1 MSGPPD
7 VSNSFVSPSSN
18 SFTGGVWLSQFFVSR
33 YSNSFVS
40 QSLPMSPIHL
50 FPHLAIYLS
59 PSVAGGVWLSGCLS
73 SLVSRLACGVRPSG
87 QFPRFLHL
95 LSGCLPLVFHL
106 SPRCGFPDVVSQL
119 PPRFLRLLSSC
130 LPLVSQCGLPIAF
143 HNSHCLPEL
152 VFQLFSKCLP
162 FVAPLFPS
170 CLSDVASHLSPS
182 CLAFVLQM
190 WSSNCL
196 RVCSRC
202 ALPILSQLSST

>member
-59 PSVAGGVWLSGCLS
+59 ASVAGGVWLSGCLS

-87 QFPRFLHL
+87 QFPPRFLHL
-95 LSGCLPLVFHL
+95 LSGCLPLVSQL

-119 PPRFLRLLSSC
+119 PPRFLKLLIVVWLSSTC
-130 LPLVSQCGLPIAF
+130 LPDVLSQLSF
-143 HNSHCLPEL
+143 NCLPQFPF
-152 VFQLFSKCLP
+152 VFQN
-162 FVAPLFPS
+162 
-170 CLSDVASHLSPS
+170 
-182 CLAFVLQM
+182 

-196 RVCSRC
+196 QVSSICH
-202 ALPILSQLSST
+202 PVVSQLSFRCCFPHVT

>member
-1 MSGPPD
+1 MSGSVQVVVSGPPD

-87 QFPRFLHL
+87 QFPPRFLHL
-95 LSGCLPLVFHL
+95 LSGCLPLVSQL

-119 PPRFLRLLSSC
+119 PPRFLKLLIVVWLSSTC
-130 LPLVSQCGLPIAF
+130 LPDVLSQLSF
-143 HNSHCLPEL
+143 NCLPQFPF
-152 VFQLFSKCLP
+152 VFQN
-162 FVAPLFPS
+162 
-170 CLSDVASHLSPS
+170 
-182 CLAFVLQM
+182 

-196 RVCSRC
+196 QVSSICH
-202 ALPILSQLSST
+202 PVVSQLSFRCCFPHVT

>member
-87 QFPRFLHL
+87 QFPPRFLHL
-95 LSGCLPLVFHL
+95 LSGCLPLVSQL

-130 LPLVSQCGLPIAF
+130 LLLVSQMWSPNCLPIAF
-143 HNSHCLPEL
+143 HNSHLAVSQNVL
-152 VFQLFSKCLP
+152 VLNRYS
-162 FVAPLFPS
+162 
-170 CLSDVASHLSPS
+170 
-182 CLAFVLQM
+182 
-190 WSSNCL
+190 WI
-196 RVCSRC
+196 SRSI
-202 ALPILSQLSST
+202 PRSIPY